1 MKLGADC
8 DPFFYCR
15 ANAEDS
21 RYNSKTA
28 LSGPIPRFPCKGA
41 FDESPMS
48 EFTNLRKSLPGML
61 RALALGIT
69 AGFLFDHLQTPI
81 PWMIGPMV
89 AVASLN
95 LLGVRMHS
103 PPYARQMGQVILGSA
118 VGLYFTP
125 SVVAALATN
134 LPAIVA
140 ATIAVFLV
148 GGLGALTLS
157 RASGVDGKSTF
168 FASIPGGAMAMAV
181 LADRYGAQI
190 APVAVAHSLRV
201 SLVVILVP
209 FALTYGGF
217 PLVAAAYRPNLPL
230 DFSVLIPWLAIGW
243 LLGEISERFR
253 FHNGC
258 LLVPIFLGAGLTMG
272 GFQLSAVPHW
282 LIDFAQLMFGLVLG
296 ARYERAFFIRY
307 KLFIPFALLNS
318 CFILV
323 ASAAA
328 GAALAW
334 IFGLPVATM
343 ILATAP
349 GGLAEMTIT
358 AQALKIS
365 VPLVV
370 AFHLFRV
377 VVVNMGTQY
386 FYTLTAR
393 LFEHS

>member
-1 MKLGADC
+1 
-8 DPFFYCR
+8 
-15 ANAEDS
+15 
-21 RYNSKTA
+21 
-28 LSGPIPRFPCKGA
+28 
-41 FDESPMS
+41 MS
-48 EFTNLRKSLPGML
+48 ELTNLPARLPGIG
-61 RALALGIT
+61 RALAVGIP
-69 AGFLFDHLQTPI
+69 AGFVFDYLHTPI
-81 PWMIGPMV
+81 PWMIGPMI
-89 AVASLN
+89 AVAAVN
-95 LLGVRMHS
+95 LFGVPMHS
-103 PPYARQMGQVILGSA
+103 PPYARQAGQVILGSA

-125 SVVAALATN
+125 SVVAALAAN
-134 LPAIVA
+134 LPAIIA
-140 ATIAVFLV
+140 ATVAVFIV
-148 GGLGALTLS
+148 GGLGALTLT

-201 SLVVILVP
+201 SLVVIIVP

-230 DFSVLIPWLAIGW
+230 DFPLLVPWLAVGW
-243 LLGEISERFR
+243 LLGEISEKFR

-258 LLVPIFLGAGLTMG
+258 LLVPIFLGAGLTMSG
-272 GFQLSAVPHW
+272 VQLSAVPSY

-296 ARYERAFFIRY
+296 ARYERAFFVRY
-307 KLFIPFALLNS
+307 KLFIPFAILNS
-318 CFILV
+318 CFILI
-323 ASAAA
+323 ASVVA
-328 GAALAW
+328 GALLAW
-334 IFGLPVATM
+334 AFGLPVATM

-358 AQALKIS
+358 AQALHIS

-386 FYTLTAR
+386 IYAAAAR
-393 LFEHS
+393 FLESR

>member
-1 MKLGADC
+1 MRSIL
-8 DPFFYCR
+8 YCR

-21 RYNSKTA
+21 RQKLEDT
-28 LSGPIPRFPCKGA
+28 LSGPIPRFPCNGA
-41 FDESPMS
+41 LDESLMR
-48 EFTNLRKSLPGML
+48 EFTNLRDSSPGML
-61 RALALGIT
+61 RALALGIP

-134 LPAIVA
+134 LPAILS

-201 SLVVILVP
+201 SLVVIIVP

-230 DFSVLIPWLAIGW
+230 DFSILIPWLAIGW
-243 LLGEISERFR
+243 LLGEIAEKFR

-258 LLVPIFLGAGLTMG
+258 LLVPIFLGAALTMG

-307 KLFIPFALLNS
+307 KLFIPFAVLNS

-323 ASAAA
+323 TSAAA

-334 IFGLPVATM
+334 IFDLPVATM

-393 LFEHS
+393 LFERS